1 MTLQVKADAFLELVD
16 EGAELEQLG
25 TGFTFTEGPLWN
37 PEGFLLFSDMPGDV
51 RRRWD
56 EQGGVREV
64 ANPSNKGNGMTFDLD
79 GRLIVCE
86 HVTSSVVRMDP
97 DGTGSGREV
106 LATHFEGQELNSPND
121 VVVKSDGAIYFTD
134 PTYGRMPGFG
144 IEREQDLELPGRL
157 PPPAGRRRPA
167 AARSTTSASPT
178 ACASPPTSACSTST
192 TPSAR
197 TSARSTSATT
207 ARSATAASWPT
218 GIGSGDL
225 AVGDLVDGMKLDERG
240 NIWVTGPG
248 RRRARSGCASS
259 APRASTW
266 APSRCPRPWATSTG
280 AVPTGAGCSSPRRRR
295 CTACS
300 ARSRATASP
309 T

>member
-56 EQGGVREV
+56 EQGAVREV

-106 LATHFEGQELNSPND
+106 LATHFEGRELNSPND

-144 IEREQDLELPGRL
+144 IEREQDLSFQGVYRL
-157 PPPAGRRRPA
+157 PPGGGDPQLLDDDFGQPNGLCFTADERVLYVNDTERTNIRAFDVRDDGTLGPGRVVADGHRLRRPGRRRPRRRHEA
-167 AARSTTSASPT
+167 
-178 ACASPPTSACSTST
+178 
-192 TPSAR
+192 
-197 TSARSTSATT
+197 
-207 ARSATAASWPT
+207 
-218 GIGSGDL
+218 
-225 AVGDLVDGMKLDERG
+225 
-240 NIWVTGPG
+240 
-248 RRRARSGCASS
+248 RRARQHLGHRPGQAPGSFGCASS

-295 CTACS
+295 CSACS
-300 ARSRATASP
+300 ARSRATASR

>member
-1 MTLQVKADAFLELVD
+1 
-16 EGAELEQLG
+16 
-25 TGFTFTEGPLWN
+25 
-37 PEGFLLFSDMPGDV
+37 
-51 RRRWD
+51 
-56 EQGGVREV
+56 
-64 ANPSNKGNGMTFDLD
+64 
-79 GRLIVCE
+79 
-86 HVTSSVVRMDP
+86 MDP

-144 IEREQDLELPGRL
+144 IEREQDLSFQGLYRL
-157 PPPAGRRRPA
+157 PPGGGDPQLLDDDFGQPNGLCFTADERVLYVNDTERTNIRAFDVRDDGTLGHGRRV
-167 AARSTTSASPT
+167 S
-178 ACASPPTSACSTST
+178 
-192 TPSAR
+192 
-197 TSARSTSATT
+197 
-207 ARSATAASWPT
+207 PT

-240 NIWVTGPG
+240 NLWVTGPG